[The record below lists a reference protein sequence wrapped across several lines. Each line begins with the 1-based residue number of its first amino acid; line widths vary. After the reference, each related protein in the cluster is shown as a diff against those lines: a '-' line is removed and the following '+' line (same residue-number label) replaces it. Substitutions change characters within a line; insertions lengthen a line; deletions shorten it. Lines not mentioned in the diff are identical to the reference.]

1 MNGPGSRDTDLVSF
15 VGVFNPGKVET
26 STVLG
31 PTDLEAIEEQ
41 LGEAIQ
47 LGGTSGRGG
56 GSVLAIPRRQV
67 ELLILENRIEV
78 RTHQPTFS
86 PDVAHQMVSFFR
98 GVASRI
104 PELPW
109 EQVGYNFLLRVEAG
123 TSAAQKLGN
132 TVLKPELEKA
142 VGHRVLGGAGWLW
155 LEMPDTT
162 LWLKL
167 QPHRDSTTT
176 RQIRV
181 NANFQGTLENAS
193 EFPASEVIEARL
205 VSYHKELDSVLR
217 ALEL

>member
-1 MNGPGSRDTDLVSF
+1 MNGPGPRDTDLVSF
-15 VGVFNPGKVET
+15 VGAFNPGKVET
-26 STVLG
+26 NMVLG
-31 PTDLEAIEEQ
+31 PTDFEAIEEQ
-41 LGEAIQ
+41 LGEAMQ
-47 LGGTSGRGG
+47 VGGTSGRGAG
-56 GSVLAIPRRQV
+56 NVLAVPRRQV
-67 ELLILENRIEV
+67 ELLILESRVEV
-78 RTHQPTFS
+78 RTQQPTFS
-86 PDVAHQMVSFFR
+86 TDVAHQMVSLFHE
-98 GVASRI
+98 VTSRI

-109 EQVGYNFLLRVEAG
+109 DQVGYNFLLRLEGG

-132 TVLKPELEKA
+132 TMLKPELEKA

-181 NANFQGTLENAS
+181 NANFQATLENAS
-193 EFPASEVIEARL
+193 ELPASEVIEARL